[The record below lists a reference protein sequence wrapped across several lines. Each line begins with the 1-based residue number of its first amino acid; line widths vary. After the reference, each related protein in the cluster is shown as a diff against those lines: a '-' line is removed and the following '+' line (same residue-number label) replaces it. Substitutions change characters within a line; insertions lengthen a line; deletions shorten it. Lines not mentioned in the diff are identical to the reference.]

1 MLHLGITYNCQ
12 SSSTAWGP
20 TLEPHKLIFMKIWGW
35 FLPHA
40 MCGLGK
46 EYLIRSKEIR

>member
-1 MLHLGITYNCQ
+1 MLHPRITIVDHHQLLGGQLLSLIN
-12 SSSTAWGP
+12 S
-20 TLEPHKLIFMKIWGW
+20 IFMSIWGW